1 MTDLSIQS
9 LAMLAVLVLVPL
21 GLAIFIVR
29 RRNARTISARIRA
42 VSLYLL
48 HDFLLPDGNDGEIHF
63 DYALLTP
70 SGILVV
76 DTKDVE
82 GNVFGSDAMNEWTVI
97 NNNQRFTFGNPQRGL
112 LDRVAAVSALAPDTP
127 AVGYIAFTDRA
138 RFSKGQPSHV
148 IFFDTLIAE
157 LKATMPD
164 QRAPLLDA
172 FLPAWQ
178 TLVAKATVKGVA
190 QALLK

>member
-1 MTDLSIQS
+1 MTEINIQS

-21 GLAIFIVR
+21 GLAIFIIR
-29 RRNARTISARIRA
+29 RRLARSIPARMRA
-42 VSLYLL
+42 ASPYLL
-48 HDFLLPDGNDGEIHF
+48 HDFLLPDGNDGEIYF
-63 DYALLTP
+63 EYALLTP
-70 SGILVV
+70 SGIVVV

-97 NNNQRFTFGNPQRGL
+97 HNNKRFTFRNPQRGL

-148 IFFDTLIAE
+148 IFFDSLIDD
-157 LKATMPD
+157 LKAAMPD
-164 QRAPLLDA
+164 QRAALFEA
-172 FLPAWQ
+172 FLPACER
-178 TLVAKATVKGVA
+178 LVAKATVKGVK
-190 QALLK
+190 QALVK

>member
-1 MTDLSIQS
+1 
-9 LAMLAVLVLVPL
+9 MLAVLVLVPL